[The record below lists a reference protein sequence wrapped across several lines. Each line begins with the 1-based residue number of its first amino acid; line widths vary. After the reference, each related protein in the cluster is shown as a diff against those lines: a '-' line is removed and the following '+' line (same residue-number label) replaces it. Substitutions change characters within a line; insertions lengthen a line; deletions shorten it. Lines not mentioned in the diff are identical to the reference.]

1 MSEVTIRLAREDELA
16 AVGELTIGAYRADD
30 FVAEVTGPY
39 ALKLM
44 DARARAEEAE
54 LLVAVDGAGTVL
66 GTVTIALAG
75 TPWAQVAAE
84 DELEFRMLA
93 VSPAARGRG
102 VGEALTR
109 RVIERAEEL
118 GLRAV
123 TLSSSQNML
132 VAHRLYERLGFR
144 RSPEADWSPV
154 PGTRLITYRLDL

>member
-1 MSEVTIRLAREDELA
+1 MSEFVIRAAREEELA

-30 FVAEVTGPY
+30 FVAEISGPY
-39 ALKLM
+39 ALKLA
-44 DARARAEEAE
+44 DARTRAAEAE
-54 LLVAVDGAGTVL
+54 LLVAVDDAGAVL
-66 GTVTIALAG
+66 GTVTIAPPG
-75 TPWAQVAAE
+75 SPWAQVAAT

-109 RVIERAEEL
+109 RVVERAAEL

-123 TLSSSQNML
+123 TLSSSPEMV

-144 RSPEADWSPV
+144 RTPEADWSPV
-154 PGTRLITYRLDL
+154 PGTALLTYRLDL